1 MLSARSGESWS
12 EGVVDQELS
21 ARLRQRSRQSGIWL
35 GLAMGL
41 SIFIALAGFIWLYGR
56 LAPVFSDFVSR
67 LPEATPTVVA
77 TPETTPVTTGR
88 AVASPTPV
96 VTPQASPTPA
106 WQATHRVAR
115 GSPVN
120 FRSGPGTQYQV
131 VTVLEPGTELRFLGE
146 QEQVGN
152 ATWLHLELPDGQD
165 GWIRTVDLELIRR

>member
-1 MLSARSGESWS
+1 MLAEWSSECWSG
-12 EGVVDQELS
+12 GVVDQELS

-41 SIFIALAGFIWLYGR
+41 AIFIALAGFIWLYGR

-67 LPEATPTVVA
+67 LPEATPTSVVTPEA
-77 TPETTPVTTGR
+77 TPVAAVR
-88 AVASPTPV
+88 AASSPTPV
-96 VTPQASPTPA
+96 VTPQPSPTPA
-106 WQATHRVAR
+106 WQATHRVAQ
-115 GSPVN
+115 GSQVN

-131 VTVLEPGTELRFLGE
+131 VAVLEPGTELRFLGE

-152 ATWLHLELPDGQD
+152 ATWLHLELPDGRD